1 MLRFMVWF
9 GFSVSLPIFSY
20 AQDRAAINGAVT
32 DPATALVA
40 NATVELRSTSTGLH
54 RLVLTNDVGLY
65 EITALPVGSYTIT
78 IAKTGFKPLTIDQID
93 LRYGETRTIDA
104 KLEIGGTAETVQVS
118 ATAEA
123 LDRTNAEVGGV
134 IESAQIKEI
143 PVSGR
148 DWASLMLLAP

>member
-9 GFSVSLPIFSY
+9 VFSVSLPIFSY
-20 AQDRAAINGAVT
+20 AQDRAAINGAIT
-32 DPATALVA
+32 DATTALVA
-40 NATVELRSTSTGLH
+40 NATVELKSTNTGLH
-54 RLVLTNDVGLY
+54 RVALTNDVGLY
-65 EITALPVGSYTIT
+65 EITALPVASYTIS
-78 IAKTGFKPLTIDQID
+78 IAKTGFKPLIIDQID
-93 LRYGETRTIDA
+93 LRYGETRTTDA
-104 KLEIGGTAETVQVS
+104 KLEVGGTAESVQVS

-148 DWASLMLLAP
+148 N